1 MAPYVPYA
9 PPLPK
14 PTKFIQYYFIEWLLV
29 VKPHLSINPP
39 FPLPVWL
46 LVVTVPTIN
55 SSDCSA
61 SVHTYLISLEISDH
75 TYSAVGTFIALG
87 AHNQKKKKSA
97 HRALSRMYVC
107 MYVTHAHLRRVP
119 QQYDTYRPNSHHST
133 IWTHWK
139 FGRLMSMYTLI
150 CAVVFF
156 LIYFRLVGIKMDSA
170 LIPSL

>member
-39 FPLPVWL
+39 FPRPVWL

-87 AHNQKKKKSA
+87 AHNQKKNQPIE
-97 HRALSRMYVC
+97 HFPVCMYVC
-107 MYVTHAHLRRVP
+107 MSRTHISVEFPSNMIHTD
-119 QQYDTYRPNSHHST
+119 Q
-133 IWTHWK
+133 
-139 FGRLMSMYTLI
+139 TLI
-150 CAVVFF
+150 
-156 LIYFRLVGIKMDSA
+156 
-170 LIPSL
+170 IPRFGHIGSLGAS